1 MINSK
6 FALSES
12 AVAKCL
18 REIETYKSNLATKAE
33 QFCLELSKIGI
44 DAAYSILNT
53 DYRVKND
60 TVTYT
65 RESGTEY
72 LVVAQGEQVAF
83 IEFGVGVIGEAGG
96 YPSEKLPTDWRYN
109 AMWSP
114 WAHDTDDPDR
124 WFYYDDD
131 GQLNNTKGTVPV
143 GFMNNASE
151 TMRLK
156 VNEIAKRVFA

>member
-1 MINSK
+1 MMNSS
-6 FALSES
+6 FSLSE
-12 AVAKCL
+12 AGVAKCL
-18 REIETYKSNLATKAE
+18 REIETYKNNLATKVE
-33 QFCLELSKIGI
+33 KFCLELSKIGI

-53 DYRVKND
+53 DERVRND

-72 LVVAQGEQVAF
+72 MLVAQGDQVAF
-83 IEFGVGVIGEAGG
+83 IEFGVGVVGEAGG
-96 YPSEKLPTDWRYN
+96 YPSEKLPDGWQYN

-124 WFYYDDD
+124 WFYYDEE
-131 GQLNNTKGTVPV
+131 GELNNTRGHVPI
-143 GFMNNASE
+143 GFMNNAGE

-156 VNEIAKRVFA
+156 VSEIAKRVFA